1 MSDTLLV
8 QRADRIA
15 VLTLNRP
22 DAGNALDLDLL
33 GALRAGL
40 RTADEDDT
48 VSVIVLTGADPAFCV
63 GLALEDFE
71 SEERR
76 EAMAAAVFSSSR
88 PWEPTAK
95 PVIGAVNGATE
106 RGGLELALHCDLLI
120 ASERATFADTHAAL
134 GLVPAL
140 GLTALLPR
148 AVGSGWARRMSLS
161 GRSILASQALAIGLV
176 TEVVAH
182 GELLPAARR
191 LASEIAAKPP
201 AAVRAI
207 TASYRAAAEQDDGG
221 TLRIELEAHRRFL
234 EGAPTGPIRDAVLD
248 TVLARMRST
257 GPS

>member
-1 MSDTLLV
+1 VSDALLV
-8 QRADRIA
+8 ERADRIA

-22 DAGNALDLDLL
+22 DAGNALDLELL
-33 GALRAGL
+33 QSLRDGL
-40 RTADEDDT
+40 RLADEDDA

-71 SEERR
+71 SEGRR

-95 PVIGAVNGATE
+95 PVIGAVNGVAE

-120 ASERATFADTHAAL
+120 ASERASFADTHASL

-161 GRSILASQALAIGLV
+161 GRSISAAQALAIGLV

-182 GELLPAARR
+182 DELLPSVCR
-191 LASEIAAKPP
+191 LASEIAHRPP
-201 AAVRAI
+201 EAVRAV
-207 TASYRAAAEQDDGG
+207 TGSYRAAAEEDVDGS
-221 TLRIELEAHRRFL
+221 LRIELETHLRLL
-234 EGAPTGPIRDAVLD
+234 EDAPAGPARDAVLNA
-248 TVLARMRST
+248 VLARMRST

>member
-1 MSDTLLV
+1 VSGSLLIE
-8 QRADRIA
+8 RADRIA
-15 VLTLNRP
+15 VLTLNGP
-22 DAGNALDLDLL
+22 EAGNAIDLELL
-33 GALRAGL
+33 RALREAL
-40 RTADEDDT
+40 RLADEDDA

-71 SEERR
+71 SERR

-95 PVIGAVNGATE
+95 PVIGAVNGAAE

-120 ASERATFADTHAAL
+120 ASERATFADTHASL

-161 GRSILASQALAIGLV
+161 GRAISAAQALAIGLV
-176 TEVVAH
+176 TEVVEH
-182 GELLPAARR
+182 GELLLAARR
-191 LASEIAAKPP
+191 LASEIAARPP
-201 AAVRAI
+201 KAVRAV
-207 TASYRAAAEQDDGG
+207 TASYRAAAEEDEAGA
-221 TLRIELEAHRRFL
+221 LRIELETHRRLL
-234 EGAPTGPIRDAVLD
+234 EEAPAGPARDAVLD
-248 TVLARMRST
+248 AVRARMRST

>member
-1 MSDTLLV
+1 VSDALLV

-15 VLTLNRP
+15 ILTLNRP
-22 DAGNALDLDLL
+22 DAGNALDLELL

-40 RTADEDDT
+40 RRADGDDG

-71 SEERR
+71 SEEWR

-148 AVGSGWARRMSLS
+148 AVGTSWARRMSLS
-161 GRSILASQALAIGLV
+161 GQPILAAQALAIGLV

-182 GELLPAARR
+182 GELLSAACR
-191 LASEIAAKPP
+191 LASEIATRPP
-201 AAVRAI
+201 EAVRAL
-207 TASYRAAAEQDDGG
+207 TASYRAAAEREVDG
-221 TLRIELEAHRRFL
+221 TLRIELETHRQFL
-234 EGAPTGPIRDAVLD
+234 EDAPAGPVRDAVLD
-248 TVLARMRST
+248 AVLARMRSA
-257 GPS
+257 GPP

>member
-1 MSDTLLV
+1 M
-8 QRADRIA
+8 
-15 VLTLNRP
+15 
-22 DAGNALDLDLL
+22 
-33 GALRAGL
+33 
-40 RTADEDDT
+40 
-48 VSVIVLTGADPAFCV
+48 IVLTGADPAFCV

-95 PVIGAVNGATE
+95 PVLGAVNGAAE

-161 GRSILASQALAIGLV
+161 GQSILASQALAIGLV

-182 GELLPAARR
+182 GELLPAACR
-191 LASEIAAKPP
+191 LASEIALKAPE
-201 AAVRAI
+201 AVRAL
-207 TASYRAAAEQDDGG
+207 TASYRAAAEEDGAA
-221 TLRIELEAHRRFL
+221 TLRIELETHRRLL
-234 EGAPTGPIRDAVLD
+234 EDAPAGPLRDAVLD
-248 TVLARMRST
+248 AVLARMRST
-257 GPS
+257 GSS

>member
-33 GALRAGL
+33 RTLRAQL
-40 RTADEDDT
+40 RLADEDDD
-48 VSVIVLTGADPAFCV
+48 VSVVVLTGADPAFCV

-76 EAMAAAVFSSSR
+76 KAMAAAVFSSSR

-95 PVIGAVNGATE
+95 PVIGAVNGAVE

-148 AVGSGWARRMSLS
+148 AVGTGWARRMSLS
-161 GRSILASQALAIGLV
+161 GRPILATQALAIGLV

-182 GELLPAARR
+182 GELLPAACR
-191 LASEIAAKPP
+191 LASEIATRPP
-201 AAVRAI
+201 QAVRAL
-207 TASYRAAAEQDDGG
+207 TASYRAAAEEDEGE
-221 TLRIELEAHRRFL
+221 TLRIELETHRRVL
-234 EGAPTGPIRDAVLD
+234 EEAPASPLRDAVLD
-248 TVLARMRST
+248 AVLARIRST
-257 GPS
+257 EPS

>member
-1 MSDTLLV
+1 MSDSLLV
-8 QRADRIA
+8 ERADRIA

-22 DAGNALDLDLL
+22 DAGNAIELELL
-33 GALRAGL
+33 QALREGL
-40 RTADEDDT
+40 RLADEDDA
-48 VSVIVLTGADPAFCV
+48 VSVIVLTGADPAFCI

-95 PVIGAVNGATE
+95 PVIGAVNGAAE

-120 ASERATFADTHAAL
+120 ASDRASFADTHASL

-161 GRSILASQALAIGLV
+161 GRSVSAAQALTIGLV

-182 GELLPAARR
+182 DDLLPAACR
-191 LASEIAAKPP
+191 LASDIAARPP
-201 AAVRAI
+201 EAVRAV
-207 TASYRAAAEQDDGG
+207 TASYRAAAEEDEAG
-221 TLRIELEAHRRFL
+221 TLRIELATHRRLL
-234 EGAPTGPIRDAVLD
+234 EGAPASPARDAVLAA
-248 TVLARMRST
+248 VLARMRST
-257 GPS
+257 EPS

>member
-1 MSDTLLV
+1 VSDALLV

-15 VLTLNRP
+15 ILTLNRP
-22 DAGNALDLDLL
+22 DAGNALDLELL

-40 RTADEDDT
+40 RRADGDDG

-71 SEERR
+71 SEEWR

-148 AVGSGWARRMSLS
+148 AVGTSWARRMSLS
-161 GRSILASQALAIGLV
+161 GQPILAAQALAIGLV

-182 GELLPAARR
+182 GELLSAACR
-191 LASEIAAKPP
+191 LASEIATRPP
-201 AAVRAI
+201 EAVRAL
-207 TASYRAAAEQDDGG
+207 TASYRAAAEREVDG
-221 TLRIELEAHRRFL
+221 TLRIELETHRQFL
-234 EGAPTGPIRDAVLD
+234 EDAPAGPVRDAVLD
-248 TVLARMRST
+248 AVLARMRST
-257 GPS
+257 GPP

>member
-1 MSDTLLV
+1 VSDALLLE
-8 QRADRIA
+8 RADRIA

-22 DAGNALDLDLL
+22 DAGNALDLELL
-33 GALRAGL
+33 QALREAL
-40 RTADEDDT
+40 TLVDEDEA
-48 VSVIVLTGADPAFCV
+48 VSVVVLTGADPAFCI

-95 PVIGAVNGATE
+95 PLIGAVNGAAE

-120 ASERATFADTHAAL
+120 ASERATFADTHASL

-161 GRSILASQALAIGLV
+161 GRSIPATQALAIGLV

-191 LASEIAAKPP
+191 LASEIAARPRE
-201 AAVRAI
+201 AIRAV
-207 TASYRAAAEQDDGG
+207 TASYRAAAEEDDGAA
-221 TLRIELEAHRRFL
+221 LRIELETHLCLL
-234 EGAPTGPIRDAVLD
+234 EDAPEGPARDAVLAA
-248 TVLARMRST
+248 VLARMRST
-257 GPS
+257 PPS